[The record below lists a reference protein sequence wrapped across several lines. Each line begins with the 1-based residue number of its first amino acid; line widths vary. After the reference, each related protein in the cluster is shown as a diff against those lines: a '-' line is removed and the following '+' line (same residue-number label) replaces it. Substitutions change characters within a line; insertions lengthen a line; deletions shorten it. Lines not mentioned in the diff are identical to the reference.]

1 MSTVDLKNLR
11 RAFGLSPS
19 TDEGVSST
27 PSPPLIVLGP
37 ALVIALAMLLPL
49 GYLLVRTSTA
59 DQEAVDLILRPRTLQ
74 LALQT
79 FALAVTVTAG
89 AVLIALPLA
98 WLTVRTDL
106 PGRRIWSVIV
116 SLPLAIPS
124 YVGGFV
130 IIAALGPRGILQQA
144 LAEPFGIQR
153 LPEIYGFPG
162 AALALILFTF
172 PYVLLSVQAGLQML
186 DPALEETSR
195 SLGLSSWR
203 TFRKVT
209 LPQLRPSISAGGLL
223 VALYVLSDFGV
234 VSLLQFDSFTRVIY
248 VQYQSS
254 FDRTLASAFALILV
268 LVTLLILLIEIRS
281 RGRATYYRAGT
292 GSGLVQ
298 PAATVRLRRWRWP
311 ALIFCVGVATISL
324 VAPILVLLYWAMRS
338 LTLGVDLRE
347 PLTFA
352 LNSLYASGLGA
363 AVSVLAAVP
372 VGILLVRYRG
382 VVGGMIER
390 IIYSAYALPGI
401 VIALSLVFFG
411 ANFAT
416 PVYQTL
422 GLLIFAYL
430 VRFLPQAVGAIRAS
444 LLAVGP
450 ELEEAGRSLGRS
462 PLRVMATVTVPL
474 IRPGIAYGAAL
485 VFLTTMKELPAT
497 LLLSPIGFKT
507 LSTSTWSY
515 ASEGFF
521 AQAAIPA
528 LILILVA
535 AFPIAFLRVH
545 ERRAVS

>member
-1 MSTVDLKNLR
+1 MSTVDLKSLR
-11 RAFGLSPS
+11 RALGLLPS
-19 TDEGVSST
+19 TDQDAST
-27 PSPPLIVLGP
+27 TPRPPLIVVGP
-37 ALVIALAMLLPL
+37 ALVIAVAMLLPL

-59 DQEAVDLILRPRTLQ
+59 NQEAIDLLLRPRTLQ

-79 FALAVTVTAG
+79 FALAATVTVG
-89 AVLIALPLA
+89 AVLLALPLA

-116 SLPLAIPS
+116 SLPLVIPS

-144 LAEPFGIQR
+144 LAEPFGIER

-195 SLGLSSWR
+195 SLGLSGWG

-268 LVTLLILLIEIRS
+268 LVTLAILLIEIRT
-281 RGRATYYRAGT
+281 RGRARYHRAGT

-298 PAATVRLRRWRWP
+298 STPQVRLRNWRWP
-311 ALIFCVGVATISL
+311 AILFCAGVATIGL
-324 VAPILVLLYWAMRS
+324 VMPILVLIYWAGRNVS
-338 LTLGVDLRE
+338 VGVDLSE

-382 VVGGMIER
+382 TFGGIVER
-390 IIYSAYALPGI
+390 VIYSAYALPGI
-401 VIALSLVFFG
+401 LIALSLVFFA

-416 PVYQTL
+416 PIYQTL
-422 GLLIFAYL
+422 ALLIFAYM
-430 VRFLPQAVGAIRAS
+430 VRFLPQAVGAVRAS

-450 ELEEAGRSLGRS
+450 ELEEAGRSLGRA
-462 PLRVMATVTVPL
+462 PLRVIASVTVPL

-535 AFPIAFLRVH
+535 AFPMAFLRVH
-545 ERRAVS
+545 ERRAIS

>member
-1 MSTVDLKNLR
+1 
-11 RAFGLSPS
+11 
-19 TDEGVSST
+19 
-27 PSPPLIVLGP
+27 
-37 ALVIALAMLLPL
+37 
-49 GYLLVRTSTA
+49 
-59 DQEAVDLILRPRTLQ
+59 
-74 LALQT
+74 
-79 FALAVTVTAG
+79 
-89 AVLIALPLA
+89 
-98 WLTVRTDL
+98 
-106 PGRRIWSVIV
+106 
-116 SLPLAIPS
+116 
-124 YVGGFV
+124 
-130 IIAALGPRGILQQA
+130 
-144 LAEPFGIQR
+144 
-153 LPEIYGFPG
+153 
-162 AALALILFTF
+162 
-172 PYVLLSVQAGLQML
+172 
-186 DPALEETSR
+186 
-195 SLGLSSWR
+195 
-203 TFRKVT
+203 
-209 LPQLRPSISAGGLL
+209 
-223 VALYVLSDFGV
+223 
-234 VSLLQFDSFTRVIY
+234 
-248 VQYQSS
+248 
-254 FDRTLASAFALILV
+254 
-268 LVTLLILLIEIRS
+268 
-281 RGRATYYRAGT
+281 
-292 GSGLVQ
+292 
-298 PAATVRLRRWRWP
+298 
-311 ALIFCVGVATISL
+311 
-324 VAPILVLLYWAMRS
+324 
-338 LTLGVDLRE
+338 
-347 PLTFA
+347 
-352 LNSLYASGLGA
+352 
-363 AVSVLAAVP
+363 
-372 VGILLVRYRG
+372 
-382 VVGGMIER
+382 MIER

>member
-1 MSTVDLKNLR
+1 
-11 RAFGLSPS
+11 
-19 TDEGVSST
+19 
-27 PSPPLIVLGP
+27 
-37 ALVIALAMLLPL
+37 MLLPL

-59 DQEAVDLILRPRTLQ
+59 DQEAIDLLLRPRTLQ
-74 LALQT
+74 LAFQT
-79 FALAVTVTAG
+79 FALAATVTAG
-89 AVLIALPLA
+89 TVLIALPLA

-106 PGRRIWSVIV
+106 PGRRIWSVVV
-116 SLPLAIPS
+116 SLPLVIPS

-203 TFRKVT
+203 TFRRVT

-281 RGRATYYRAGT
+281 RGRASYYRAGI

-298 PAATVRLRRWRWP
+298 PPATVSLRRWRWP
-311 ALIFCVGVATISL
+311 AILFCGGVATISL
-324 VAPILVLLYWAMRS
+324 VMPILVLLYWAMRS

-382 VVGGMIER
+382 VVGGIIER

-416 PVYQTL
+416 PVYQTIA
-422 GLLIFAYL
+422 LLIFAYM

-444 LLAVGP
+444 LLTVGP
-450 ELEEAGRSLGRS
+450 ELEEAGRSLGRT

-535 AFPIAFLRVH
+535 AFPMAFLRVH